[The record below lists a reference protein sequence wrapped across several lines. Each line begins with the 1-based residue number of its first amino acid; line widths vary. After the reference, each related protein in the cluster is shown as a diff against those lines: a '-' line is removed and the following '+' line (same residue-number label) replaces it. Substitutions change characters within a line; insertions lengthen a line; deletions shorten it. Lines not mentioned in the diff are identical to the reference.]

1 MRQGFDGD
9 RFGRP
14 VQELFLRYMITD
26 ANSFVLTR
34 SIIKPEYFDAS
45 LRGVARVILDFS
57 DQYHRIPTPDLI
69 KAQTGVDLE
78 RFSNDEIPVMY
89 EWYLENI
96 EEFCRYKALELA
108 VLEGADLLAKGK
120 GGDIERLVKDAMSIS
135 IQKDLGTD
143 YFANPQERLHRM
155 RDKNNYVSTGWATLD
170 EKLYGGFLR
179 GALNIWAG
187 GSGSG
192 KSIWLQNIGLNW
204 VEMGLNVVYF
214 TLELAEE
221 LVSMRLDAMLT
232 RRSTKEV
239 IRDIDETAL
248 RLAAIKKRPNEDGV
262 YPGNLH
268 IKKMPEA
275 GTTAN
280 DLRAYL
286 MEYEIKTGKK
296 PDAIII
302 DYLDLMHPNNR
313 RIDPTN
319 LFVKDKYTSEEMRA
333 LAHEYNCLCATA
345 SQLNRQSVEA
355 IEFDHSHIAGG
366 VSKINTADNVFGIFT
381 TAAMR
386 EKGIYQLQ
394 FLKTR
399 SSSAVGSKIELAFC
413 PTTLRI
419 TDKPA
424 ASGNS
429 QPRSTSK
436 PPITQEAEDEPQ
448 IDVRDEIM
456 DLMKNIQGLRT

>member
-135 IQKDLGTD
+135 IQKDFGTD

-192 KSIWLQNIGLNW
+192 KSILLQNIGLNW

-429 QPRSTSK
+429 QPRSPSK

>member
-155 RDKNNYVSTGWATLD
+155 RDKNNYVSTGWAALD

-429 QPRSTSK
+429 QPRSPSK

>member
-429 QPRSTSK
+429 QPRSPSK

>member
-135 IQKDLGTD
+135 IQKDFGTD

-429 QPRSTSK
+429 QPRSPSK